1 MVPQLEQW
9 QVERELNLMHTDSG
23 LLWQPFN
30 TLSGGEQTRVMLAC
44 LFAQEGIF
52 PLLDEPTNHL
62 DQAGRSL
69 IAQYLKQKKG
79 GFIITS
85 HDQTF
90 LDEIIDHT
98 LVIEQHQLVLDKGNY
113 SNHFAQ
119 KQRRDNTTIS
129 TNEQLLKDIHH
140 LKQVRQTKQQW
151 AQQAENEKKNNSH
164 ADKGFIS
171 AKAAKMMKK
180 STIMKGRLD
189 KAIEDRQGLL
199 QEVEKV
205 VPLTINLQP
214 IHHQTLLS
222 IDKLS
227 LNFPGHPLCSNLSL
241 KVDNHEQV
249 ILCGNNGNG
258 KSSLF
263 HAILGDFNGTQDG
276 QITIGI
282 NIKISVV
289 RQNYL
294 YNHGSLQDFAKNS
307 KIDYDTFLNLLRKLG
322 MVRSTFNVP
331 IEQMS
336 MGQQKKVELARSL
349 AQPVHLYLRDEP
361 LNYLDT
367 YNQEQIIKL
376 IQEIRPPMLIIE
388 HNKNFIDHVA
398 TRKIQI

>member
-1 MVPQLEQW
+1 
-9 QVERELNLMHTDSG
+9 
-23 LLWQPFN
+23 
-30 TLSGGEQTRVMLAC
+30 
-44 LFAQEGIF
+44 
-52 PLLDEPTNHL
+52 
-62 DQAGRSL
+62 
-69 IAQYLKQKKG
+69 
-79 GFIITS
+79 
-85 HDQTF
+85 
-90 LDEIIDHT
+90 
-98 LVIEQHQLVLDKGNY
+98 
-113 SNHFAQ
+113 
-119 KQRRDNTTIS
+119 
-129 TNEQLLKDIHH
+129 
-140 LKQVRQTKQQW
+140 
-151 AQQAENEKKNNSH
+151 
-164 ADKGFIS
+164 
-171 AKAAKMMKK
+171 MMKK

-214 IHHQTLLS
+214 THHQTLLS

-241 KVDNHEQV
+241 KVGNHEQV

-276 QITIGI
+276 QITIGS

-289 RQNYL
+289 RQNYI

-336 MGQQKKVELARSL
+336 IGQQKKVELARSL

>member
-1 MVPQLEQW
+1 
-9 QVERELNLMHTDSG
+9 
-23 LLWQPFN
+23 
-30 TLSGGEQTRVMLAC
+30 ML
-44 LFAQEGIF
+44 F
-52 PLLDEPTNHL
+52 
-62 DQAGRSL
+62 RS
-69 IAQYLKQKKG
+69 
-79 GFIITS
+79 
-85 HDQTF
+85 
-90 LDEIIDHT
+90 
-98 LVIEQHQLVLDKGNY
+98 
-113 SNHFAQ
+113 
-119 KQRRDNTTIS
+119 
-129 TNEQLLKDIHH
+129 NEQLLKDIHH

-214 IHHQTLLS
+214 THHQTLLS

-241 KVDNHEQV
+241 KVGNHEQV

-276 QITIGI
+276 QITIGS

-289 RQNYL
+289 RQNYI

-336 MGQQKKVELARSL
+336 IGQQKKVELARSL